1 MIVHQSFADFV
12 LFLYVHMAQVDG
24 EYHALEEELILR
36 KARKL
41 YPDEETAKSKLLQA
55 TQLHKSM
62 DPAIIPGVIRETFKH
77 HGEVK
82 FSQKYKIYTD
92 MYEIINADGRID
104 ASETA
109 AIDELKQIIDIA
121 AGRE

>member
-1 MIVHQSFADFV
+1 MVIHQSFADFV
-12 LFLYVHMAQVDG
+12 LFLYVHMAHVDG
-24 EYHALEEELILR
+24 EYHTLEEELILA
-36 KARKL
+36 KAKKL
-41 YPDEETAKSKLLQA
+41 YPDPALANTKLHEAAL
-55 TQLHKSM
+55 LYKSM
-62 DPAIIPGVIRETFKH
+62 DAAKIPSVIRDTFKQ

-104 ASETA
+104 ESETK
-109 AIDELKQIIDIA
+109 AIDELKQIIEMA